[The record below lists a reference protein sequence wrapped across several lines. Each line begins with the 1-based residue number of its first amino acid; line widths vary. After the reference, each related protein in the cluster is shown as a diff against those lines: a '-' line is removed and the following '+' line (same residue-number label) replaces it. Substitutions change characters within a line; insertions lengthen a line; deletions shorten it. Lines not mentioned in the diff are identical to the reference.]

1 MKFSYLDDK
10 SLCYKHLN
18 MLPLIIALFIIH
30 VAVIFISYNLGYDDG
45 VKDSICELPP
55 QEREIIIAD
64 LEDSEFSQEAL
75 VDFLEETNIKFPHIV
90 LAQSVLETGNYKSEV
105 FMMNHNLFGMKQARI
120 RPTTALGTS
129 IGHAYYNNWKE
140 SVYDYALYQA
150 AYLKNIKNE
159 DQYLEYLGSNYAEAE
174 HYVRALKRI
183 LRKNKLEELFEKK

>member
-1 MKFSYLDDK
+1 MKIEYIDK
-10 SLCYKHLN
+10 ESLNYKHFNL
-18 MLPLIIALFIIH
+18 LPLICAIIALILSMAALCYHIGKQ
-30 VAVIFISYNLGYDDG
+30 VGIEE
-45 VKDSICELPP
+45 SICNLSH

-75 VDFLEETNIKFPHIV
+75 IEFLEETNIRFPHIV

-105 FMMNHNLFGMKQARI
+105 FAMNHNLFGMKQARV

-150 AYLKNIKNE
+150 AYLKNVKTE
-159 DQYLEYLGSNYAEAE
+159 DQYFEYLGSNYAEAE

-183 LRKNKLEELFEKK
+183 IKKNKLEELFEEI

>member
-1 MKFSYLDDK
+1 MKFTYLDRK
-10 SLCYKHLN
+10 SLDYKCFN
-18 MLPLIIALFIIH
+18 VLPLIISVSTIFIGSIL
-30 VAVIFISYNLGYDDG
+30 ISYNLGYENG
-45 VKDSICELPP
+45 VEVSICEMSS

-64 LEDSEFSQEAL
+64 IEDSEFSQEAL
-75 VDFLEETNIKFPHIV
+75 IDFLEETNIKFPHIV
-90 LAQSVLETGNYKSEV
+90 LAQSILETGNYKSEV
-105 FMMNHNLFGMKQARI
+105 FAMNHNLFGMKQARI

-150 AYLKNIKNE
+150 AYLKNVKAE

-183 LRKNKLEELFEKK
+183 IKKNKIEELFEEE

>member
-1 MKFSYLDDK
+1 MKFTYLDRK
-10 SLCYKHLN
+10 SLDYRCFN
-18 MLPLIIALFIIH
+18 VLPLIISVSTIFIGSIL
-30 VAVIFISYNLGYDDG
+30 ISYNLGYENG
-45 VKDSICELPP
+45 VEVSICEMSS

-64 LEDSEFSQEAL
+64 IEDSEFSQEAL
-75 VDFLEETNIKFPHIV
+75 IDFLEETNIKFPHIV
-90 LAQSVLETGNYKSEV
+90 LAQSILETGNYKSEV
-105 FMMNHNLFGMKQARI
+105 FAMNHNLFGMKQARI

-150 AYLKNIKNE
+150 AYLKNVKAE

-183 LRKNKLEELFEKK
+183 IKKNKIEELFEEE